1 MEVVAKSEATGAH
14 SWLSLNAS
22 GPTALVTQAVADPVT
37 VLQADKSVVYATAW
51 TEPPGLAAYT
61 ISRPTSSS
69 PPSLSLINS
78 VTTAARSGYCCNSSI
93 AVYSAGGP
101 TGEVFAIDPKTG
113 GFEQGASELQKLDFV
128 DKKGQQDDGG
138 VMDFG
143 GLRHGAHSADL
154 SPDGKLLY
162 IADM

>member
-1 MEVVAKSEATGAH
+1 M
-14 SWLSLNAS
+14 L
-22 GPTALVTQAVADPVT
+22 
-37 VLQADKSVVYATAW
+37 YATAW
-51 TEPPGLAAYT
+51 TEPPGLAAYSV
-61 ISRPTSSS
+61 SRPTSTL

-78 VTTAARSGYCCNSSI
+78 VTTAARSGYVCCSAK

-101 TGEVFAIDPKTG
+101 TGEVFAIDPSTG
-113 GFEQGASELQKLDFV
+113 GFKKDLLQKLDFV
-128 DKKGQQDDGG
+128 EQEKGQRDDGG

-162 IADM
+162 IADMCVRRCLQYVTELKYHPPQRP